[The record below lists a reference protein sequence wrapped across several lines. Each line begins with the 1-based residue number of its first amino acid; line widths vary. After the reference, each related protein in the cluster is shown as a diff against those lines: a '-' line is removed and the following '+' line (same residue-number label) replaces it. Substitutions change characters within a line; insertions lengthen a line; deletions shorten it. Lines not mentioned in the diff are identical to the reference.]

1 MEIERGR
8 REATADMSEDLSEGE
23 KGEAAGADLLTHGD
37 GSSRAGRMARI
48 SSIDAIDAWANQ
60 HKDKKLY
67 IVLIR
72 YESITISRAKLMIF
86 NTVGKL
92 KKKKK

>member
-1 MEIERGR
+1 MEIEKGR
-8 REATADMSEDLSEGE
+8 HDATADMSEDLSEGE
-23 KGEAAGADLLTHGD
+23 KGEAAGADLSVHGE

-67 IVLIR
+67 IVLVR
-72 YESITISRAKLMIF
+72 CES
-86 NTVGKL
+86 L
-92 KKKKK
+92 KILWQSYDS